1 MMKQSSQNIANTNNA
16 AWNRVAIEY
25 ERRVEPFTSSF
36 VAEMIAPFQA
46 KQGRNKLLDVG
57 CGSGMGSYIAAQAG
71 FDVTASDWSPAM
83 VDRVHER
90 FSDINSVVADGQN
103 LPFDNEFDYAVG
115 AFSVIFFPSPVL
127 GLEQMRKCLVD
138 GGKVCMS
145 AWGNE
150 AETPAFRVFPD
161 AIQATFPDFAHST
174 KPRRLT
180 GSRDSLSQLLHDA
193 GFEDIRVEGPI
204 ERKLEVPSA
213 EEFYYRFSKT
223 SPNVMG
229 MLDTLDEEQEKT
241 LRKKVME
248 LATERSCRDD
258 CISIPSGCYFA
269 YGTKP
274 GKQ

>member
-1 MMKQSSQNIANTNNA
+1 MRQNSKNVANSNNA
-16 AWNRVAIEY
+16 AWDRVAIEY

-36 VAEMIAPFQA
+36 VAEMIAPFQS

-83 VDRVHER
+83 LDRVRER
-90 FSDINSVVADGQN
+90 FPDINSVVADGQN
-103 LPFDNEFDYAVG
+103 LPFDNEFDCVMG

-127 GLEQMRKCLVD
+127 GLKQMRTCLVD
-138 GGKVCMS
+138 GGKVVMS
-145 AWGNE
+145 AWGDE

-161 AIQATFPDFAHST
+161 AIQATFPDFANST
-174 KPRRLT
+174 KPRRVT
-180 GSRDSLSQLLHDA
+180 GSRNSLSQLLHDA
-193 GFEDIRVEGPI
+193 GFEDIRIEGPI
-204 ERKLEVPSA
+204 ERQLEVPSA
-213 EEFYYRFSKT
+213 LEFYHRFSKT

-229 MLDTLDEEQEKT
+229 MLDTLNEEQEGT
-241 LRKKVME
+241 LQKKVME
-248 LATERSCRDD
+248 LATERSYRDD
-258 CISIPSGCYFA
+258 CISIPSRCYFA